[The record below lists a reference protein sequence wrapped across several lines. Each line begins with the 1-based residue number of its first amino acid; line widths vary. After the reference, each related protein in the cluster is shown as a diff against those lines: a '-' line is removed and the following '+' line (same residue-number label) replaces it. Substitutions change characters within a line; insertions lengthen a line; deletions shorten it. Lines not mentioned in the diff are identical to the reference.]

1 MSTNAGLFAGLSHTG
16 AHAPDYTEPGPEL
29 EVGELALPLMDFQ
42 RMNVKEALSFNRCLL
57 ASDMGTGKTAV
68 MLSVT
73 VACVAAGIRPV
84 VWVVPPGLRTNTSR
98 EFDKFAPHLTTQ
110 FPSGKTPTCLADT
123 DVIVIGD
130 SVVAD
135 WAEAIVEHG
144 VGALCCDEV
153 HRQKSFKA
161 RRSQGTK
168 TIARAVPKG
177 HPIIAASGTPL
188 PNHPAEL
195 CSPLDILGVL
205 PQFGGVRN
213 FLDTY
218 CPVLKGNRWG
228 ARGIDWS
235 ELSNLNKRLLDKCMI
250 RTLKEDVLDDLP
262 NHGRLIMALDM
273 DGKTKAEYRQAERN
287 LIEFLRDKRGYSR
300 ARLARVDKAE
310 ALVQLGVLRE
320 LAGLGVV
327 ASTVEYVESLTSRQL
342 PGEAPEKV
350 VVFTQHRSVVAA
362 LHEAIE
368 GSVVVQGGMTDRAK
382 MAAVDSF
389 QNDDTCLVMVGNAT
403 AAGVGLNLTA
413 GRHTVHV
420 QLGWNSASLTQCEDR
435 CHRIGQGRD
444 VVSHIIFPDLD
455 GAETV
460 SERMYH
466 LINAKHGVSS
476 EVIDG
481 EVGAMLIEE
490 SVQDALIDLYS
501 SY

>member
-1 MSTNAGLFAGLSHTG
+1 MGGLFGNLTHVGDST
-16 AHAPDYTEPGPEL
+16 PDPDSGPALEP
-29 EVGELALPLMDFQ
+29 GELALPLRDFQ
-42 RMNVKEALSFNRCLL
+42 HRNVKEALAFPGARCLL

-73 VACVAAGIRPV
+73 VACIEADIRPV
-84 VWVVPPGLRTNTSR
+84 VWVVPPGLRTNTAR
-98 EFDKFAPHLTTQ
+98 EFAKFAPQLTLQ
-110 FPSGKTPTCLADT
+110 FPSGKKTSCLSDT
-123 DVIVIGD
+123 DVIVVGD

-135 WAEAIVEHG
+135 WADTIVEHG
-144 VGALCCDEV
+144 VGALMVDEV

-177 HPIIAASGTPL
+177 NPIIAASGTPL

-218 CPVLKGNRWG
+218 CPRIPGNRWG
-228 ARGIDWS
+228 ARGIDWG

-262 NHGRLIMALDM
+262 DHGRLVMALDM
-273 DGKTKAEYRQAERN
+273 SAKHRAEYRQAESD
-287 LIEFLRDKRGYSR
+287 LIEYLRENRGYSR
-300 ARLARVDKAE
+300 ARLNSAAKAE

-327 ASTVEYVESLTSRQL
+327 DSTVEYVESLTSRQL
-342 PGEAPEKV
+342 PGEPPEKV

-368 GSVVVQGGMTDRAK
+368 GSVVVQGGMGDAAK
-382 MAAVDSF
+382 TAAVDAF
-389 QNDDTCLVMVGNAT
+389 QNDDQCLVLIGNAT

-420 QLGWNSASLTQCEDR
+420 QLGWNAASLTQCEDR
-435 CHRIGQGRD
+435 CHRIGQTRD
-444 VVSHIIFPDLD
+444 VVSHIVFPDLD
-455 GAETV
+455 GAESVT
-460 SERMYH
+460 ERMYH
-466 LINAKHGVSS
+466 LISAKHGVSS

>member
-1 MSTNAGLFAGLSHTG
+1 MAGLFDNLTHVGDST
-16 AHAPDYTEPGPEL
+16 PVEPGPEL

-42 RMNVKEALSFNRCLL
+42 RTNVKEALSFNRCLL

-73 VACVAAGIRPV
+73 VACIEAGIRPV
-84 VWVVPPGLRTNTSR
+84 VWVVPPGLRTNTQR
-98 EFDKFAPHLTTQ
+98 EMDKFAPSLTVQ

-135 WAEAIVEHG
+135 WAETIVEHG
-144 VGALCCDEV
+144 VGALCVDEV

-205 PQFGGVRN
+205 PQFGGIRN

-218 CPVLKGNRWG
+218 CPKLKGNRWG
-228 ARGIDWS
+228 ARGIDFS

-262 NHGRLIMALDM
+262 DHGRLIMALDM
-273 DGKTKAEYRQAERN
+273 DDKTKAEYRQAERN
-287 LIEFLRDKRGYSR
+287 LIEFLRDTRGYSR

-327 ASTVEYVESLTSRQL
+327 DSTVEYVESLTSRQL

-362 LHEAIE
+362 LHDAIE
-368 GSVVVQGGMTDRAK
+368 GSVVVQGGMGDKAK
-382 MAAVDSF
+382 MASVDRF
-389 QNDDTCLVMVGNAT
+389 QTDDQCLVLIGNAT

-420 QLGWNSASLTQCEDR
+420 QLGWNAAGLTQCEDR
-435 CHRIGQGRD
+435 CHRIGADERG

-455 GAETV
+455 QAESVT
-460 SERMYH
+460 ERMYH
-466 LINAKHGVSS
+466 LISAKFGISS

-481 EVGAMLIEE
+481 EVGASLIEE

>member
-1 MSTNAGLFAGLSHTG
+1 
-16 AHAPDYTEPGPEL
+16 
-29 EVGELALPLMDFQ
+29 
-42 RMNVKEALSFNRCLL
+42 
-57 ASDMGTGKTAV
+57 MGTGKTAV

-73 VACVAAGIRPV
+73 VACIEAGIRPV
-84 VWVVPPGLRTNTSR
+84 VWVVPPGLRTNTQR
-98 EFDKFAPHLTTQ
+98 EMDKFAPSLTVQ

-135 WAEAIVEHG
+135 WAETIVEHG
-144 VGALCCDEV
+144 VGALCVDEV

-205 PQFGGVRN
+205 SQFGGVRN
-213 FLDTY
+213 YLDTY

-228 ARGIDWS
+228 ARGIDFS

-262 NHGRLIMALDM
+262 DHGRLIMALDM
-273 DGKTKAEYRQAERN
+273 DDKTKAEYRQAERN
-287 LIEFLRDKRGYSR
+287 LIEFLRDTRGYSR

-327 ASTVEYVESLTSRQL
+327 DSTVEYVESLTSRQL

-362 LHEAIE
+362 LHDAIE
-368 GSVVVQGGMTDRAK
+368 GSVVVQGGMGDKAK
-382 MAAVDSF
+382 MASVDRF
-389 QNDDTCLVMVGNAT
+389 QTDDQCLVLIGNAT

-420 QLGWNSASLTQCEDR
+420 QLGWNAAGLTQCEDR
-435 CHRIGQGRD
+435 CHRIGADERG

-455 GAETV
+455 QAESVT
-460 SERMYH
+460 ERMYH
-466 LINAKHGVSS
+466 LISAKFGISS

-481 EVGAMLIEE
+481 EVGASLIEE

>member
-1 MSTNAGLFAGLSHTG
+1 MGGLMGNLTHVGDST
-16 AHAPDYTEPGPEL
+16 PDPDDSGPALEP
-29 EVGELALPLMDFQ
+29 GELALPLRDFQ
-42 RMNVKEALSFNRCLL
+42 HRNTKEALAFPNSRCLL

-68 MLSVT
+68 MISVT
-73 VACVAAGIRPV
+73 VACIEAGIRPV
-84 VWVVPPGLRTNTSR
+84 CWVVPPSLRTNTAR
-98 EFDKFAPHLTTQ
+98 EFAKFASHLSLQ
-110 FPSGKTPTCLADT
+110 FPSGKTPTCLSDT
-123 DVIVIGD
+123 DVIVVGD

-135 WAEAIVEHG
+135 WAETIVEHG
-144 VGALCCDEV
+144 VGALRVDEV

-177 HPIIAASGTPL
+177 NPIIAASGTPL

-218 CPVLKGNRWG
+218 CPRIPGNRWG

-235 ELSNLNKRLLDKCMI
+235 ELSSLNAKLLDKCMI

-262 NHGRLIMALDM
+262 DHGRLVMALDM
-273 DGKTKAEYRQAERN
+273 DDSTKADYRQAETR

-362 LHEAIE
+362 LHKAIE
-368 GSVVVQGGMTDRAK
+368 GSVVVQGAMGDKAK
-382 MAAVDSF
+382 MASVDAF
-389 QNDDTCLVMVGNAT
+389 QNDDQCLVLIGNAT

-420 QLGWNSASLTQCEDR
+420 QLGWNAASLTQCEDR
-435 CHRIGQGRD
+435 CHRLGQTRD

-455 GAETV
+455 QGESV

-466 LINAKHGVSS
+466 LISAKHGVSS